1 MESILEVIQVA
12 VLLFMEVLGYAMLI
26 RAILSFF
33 VSEDSGFL
41 LICYAVTE
49 PVVAP
54 VRSLLDRIP
63 GMREIGIDFSFMATY
78 LILVIIRTILLS
90 VL

>member
-12 VLLFMEVLGYAMLI
+12 VLAFLEVLGYAMLL
-26 RAILSFF
+26 RAILSLFA
-33 VSEDSGFL
+33 SEDSKL
-41 LICYAVTE
+41 LEICYAITE

-54 VRSLLDRIP
+54 VRSLMNRIP
-63 GMREIGIDFSFMATY
+63 GFLEIGIDFSFMATY
-78 LILVIIRTILLS
+78 LILIIIRTILLS